1 MVNQVC
7 AICGEKAPFNILYPA
22 NFVAPQI
29 NEDHFSARRIPDR
42 CHYRLVKCRKCGLV
56 FSTPILKPK
65 EIEKLYRESK
75 LTYTEEIEGLQ
86 KTYAYYLDKALV
98 YTNPKNNFLE
108 IGCGNGFFLV
118 EAKKRGFK
126 KIYGVEP
133 SLEAIKKAPT
143 AAIREKIIPNLFK
156 KSLFKRNFF
165 DFICFFHTL
174 DHVVEPNQFLQDC
187 YWVLK
192 KEGIVLCITHDVISL
207 SAKILGE
214 LSPIFDIEHTYLF
227 GKETLKIIFEKN
239 GFEPL
244 VVENVA
250 NSYSLNYWVKMLP
263 LPKIA
268 RKLSNFTLEKSGIG
282 TLKIKLKPG
291 NIAIIAQKK
300 G

>member
-1 MVNQVC
+1 MVNRVC
-7 AICGEKAPFNILYPA
+7 AICGNKAPFDVLYPA
-22 NFVAPQI
+22 NFAISQI
-29 NEDHFSARRIPDR
+29 NENHFSARRTPDHY
-42 CHYRLVKCRKCGLV
+42 HYRLVKCRKCGLV
-56 FSTPILKPK
+56 FSTPILEPK
-65 EIEKLYRESK
+65 EIEKLYKESK
-75 LTYTEEIEGLQ
+75 LIYTDEIESLQ

-98 YTNPKNNFLE
+98 YVNSRKNFLE
-108 IGCGNGFFLV
+108 IGCGNGFFLE

-143 AAIREKIIPNLFK
+143 AVIREKIIPDLFK
-156 KSLFKRNFF
+156 KSLFKSNSF

-174 DHVVEPNQFLQDC
+174 DHIVEPNRFLQDC

-192 KEGIVLCITHDVISL
+192 KEGLVLCITHDVSAL
-207 SAKILGE
+207 SAKIFGE

-227 GKETLKIIFEKN
+227 RKETLKRIFEKN

-244 VVENVA
+244 LVEKVA
-250 NSYSLNYWVKMLP
+250 NSYSLNYWLKMLP
-263 LPKIA
+263 LPKVA
-268 RKLSNFTLEKSGIG
+268 RKIVNFSLEKSRIG

-300 G
+300 S